1 MKQNCSYVPRYVTV
15 AKYVPAATVFLFF
28 FFFSHIY
35 ICICDFSLSNSIFLT
50 FDNVGVE
57 RQGRKKSTLTS
68 NVHLLFTNYYI
79 YIYVCVLFK
88 MHLSVSL
95 CFSRNVK
102 VDFECHGAA
111 IYPLKRRRRY
121 LHFPLSKRK
130 VASLSIFVF
139 FHAFCAT
146 LP

>member
-1 MKQNCSYVPRYVTV
+1 MC
-15 AKYVPAATVFLFF
+15 
-28 FFFSHIY
+28 
-35 ICICDFSLSNSIFLT
+35 
-50 FDNVGVE
+50 
-57 RQGRKKSTLTS
+57 
-68 NVHLLFTNYYI
+68 
-79 YIYVCVLFK
+79 VCVLFK
-88 MHLSVSL
+88 MHPSVSL

-146 LP
+146 FPWIEPQLFFFFFSLLL